1 MDLSTRFRR
10 RLLRLLLVVT
20 AGAVASLAVVT
31 PAWADDV
38 TVLATGG
45 ALQTARVN
53 TTFATSLTV
62 TVTQTGG
69 QSPEAGV
76 EVTFSAPSSGASGTF
91 SNTGTNSVSVS
102 TDSQGQAIAP
112 MFTANSTAGSY
123 DVTAVAST
131 GPSGTPVVDQST
143 TATFYLTN
151 NSTGVPNSIT
161 AVSGDDQSTNVGT
174 VFASELEAE
183 VTDTHGNGVP
193 GVIVSFSVEQG
204 SSGSGANFASGGGN
218 ASASTE
224 SSGVAVAPT
233 LTANETTG
241 PFVVVASATGVSGSA
256 SFDLTNIAGA
266 PHTITAGAGRSQST
280 AAGTAFAI
288 PLSVTVLDSYKNAVS
303 GVSVTFKAPTS
314 GASGTFA
321 SGGSSVTVSTDS
333 NGIAVAPTFTANS
346 IAGGYVVDAEVTGV
360 SPVAFPL
367 VNQLSSPTTPVNNSC
382 TDGIGNDDF
391 LCTAYSDLLGRV
403 PDSSD
408 LAYWDAQLAG
418 GASRSAVAYDI
429 VTSAEYRSDLISGYY
444 QAFLGRGVDTAG
456 LWYWLTQ
463 LNAGASDQSVIAGI
477 LGSAEFYTESGGTP
491 DGFITALYTKLLG
504 RAPDAGG
511 LAFWEGQLSS
521 GATPSAVAAGMLSST
536 EYQSDYVEALYSHL
550 LGRTAD
556 AGGLSYWVAQLAGGV
571 PNEFVI
577 SAVVGSAEFYADATA

>member
-1 MDLSTRFRR
+1 M
-10 RLLRLLLVVT
+10 
-20 AGAVASLAVVT
+20 
-31 PAWADDV
+31 
-38 TVLATGG
+38 
-45 ALQTARVN
+45 
-53 TTFATSLTV
+53 
-62 TVTQTGG
+62 
-69 QSPEAGV
+69 
-76 EVTFSAPSSGASGTF
+76 EVTLSAPSSGASGTF
-91 SNTGTNSVSVS
+91 SNTRHQLGLGLDRLARPGNRSHVHSEQHSRKLRRDGRGLHRPLRKTSRRPEHDGNVLPHQQLDRS
-102 TDSQGQAIAP
+102 AR
-112 MFTANSTAGSY
+112 F
-123 DVTAVAST
+123 
-131 GPSGTPVVDQST
+131 
-143 TATFYLTN
+143 
-151 NSTGVPNSIT
+151 SIT

-193 GVIVSFSVEQG
+193 GVIVSLSVEQG

-444 QAFLGRGVDTAG
+444 QAFLGAE
-456 LWYWLTQ
+456 LTRP
-463 LNAGASDQSVIAGI
+463 V
-477 LGSAEFYTESGGTP
+477 FGT
-491 DGFITALYTKLLG
+491 G
-504 RAPDAGG
+504 
-511 LAFWEGQLSS
+511 
-521 GATPSAVAAGMLSST
+521 
-536 EYQSDYVEALYSHL
+536 
-550 LGRTAD
+550 
-556 AGGLSYWVAQLAGGV
+556 
-571 PNEFVI
+571 
-577 SAVVGSAEFYADATA
+577 